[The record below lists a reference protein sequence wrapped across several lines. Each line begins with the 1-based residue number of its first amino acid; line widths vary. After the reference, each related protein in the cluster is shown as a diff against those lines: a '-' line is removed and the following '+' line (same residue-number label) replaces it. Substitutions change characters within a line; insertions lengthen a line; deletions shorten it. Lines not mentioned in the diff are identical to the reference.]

1 MLTEQDRRFVEY
13 WENNRAKER
22 KTLRQFMVGVP
33 FGLVFAI
40 PILVILFSG
49 RFWYERADAVANAKV
64 NPVVLIIAILL
75 ITAFVAIF
83 YKKHQWDQKEQL
95 YQEIKAKQAEND
107 LNQ

>member
-1 MLTEQDRRFVEY
+1 MLSEQDRRFVEY
-13 WENNRAKER
+13 WEKNREKER
-22 KTLRQFMVGVP
+22 KTVRQFMVGVP

-64 NPVVLIIAILL
+64 NPIVLIVAILL

-107 LNQ
+107 RDQ